1 MLKKITSLFAA
12 GTIAAA
18 GLLVVTAPASSAADV
33 TQTLLCI
40 TNNPIT
46 GMPASV
52 FSNSIRNN
60 EFMTPEWSASTTPTW
75 SPAVSGNF
83 VSNTVYV
90 ATVTLTPMAAQTK
103 FNNLAANVFTSNSS
117 CAGHSSVTS
126 ISSPAVAAGANLS
139 TIDITVTFA
148 NTGNGGGGVAQT
160 STATSSNVT
169 DTSITV
175 DWATLAAAH
184 SGVTTWRVYV
194 RDRSVSPSVLIGYYD
209 IAGSVH
215 ALTVN
220 GLNAGTQYNFFMA
233 DLGGQQMNGYYIGF
247 EPGLNVTTT
256 GTGGAQNNNSQLL
269 AAAQAAAAQA
279 AAAKVA
285 AIAKAQ
291 TALVDTFKANKPA
304 TLSDMSSSDFAIKQQ
319 ATVDRINQTVL
330 ALQAKNPGVSL
341 PIATIKDVVAK
352 ETIVE
357 QISTSVT
364 QGTVQVAQLVK
375 TGFIDP
381 TNSVKSSV
389 MNALKS
395 LDPSTLNSVDKLK
408 AAIAAQTKI
417 AQDRYA
423 RTRAI
428 VAKIGA
434 RK

>member
-1 MLKKITSLFAA
+1 MFKKITSLFAA
-12 GTIAAA
+12 GTMLAA
-18 GLLVVTAPASSAADV
+18 GLLVVATPASNAADV

-46 GMPASV
+46 GMPASA

-60 EFMTPEWSASTTPTW
+60 DFMTPEWSASTTPTW
-75 SPAVSGNF
+75 NPAVSGNF

-90 ATVTLTPMAAQTK
+90 ATVTLTAMTSQTK
-103 FNNLAANVFTSNSS
+103 FNNLSANAFTSNAS
-117 CAGHSSVTS
+117 CAGHSFVSA
-126 ISSPAVAAGANLS
+126 IASPAVAAGANLS
-139 TIDITVTFA
+139 SIDITVTYA
-148 NTGNGGGGVAQT
+148 NTGSGGGGGVSQT
-160 STATSSNVT
+160 STATSTNVT
-169 DTSITV
+169 DNSITV

-184 SGVTTWRVYV
+184 SSVATWRVYV

-215 ALTVN
+215 SLTAT

-233 DLGGQQMNGYYIGF
+233 DLGGQQMNGYYVGF

-256 GTGGAQNNNSQLL
+256 GTAGAQSNQNNLSAQLL
-269 AAAQAAAAQA
+269 AAAQAAAAKA
-279 AAAKVA
+279 A

-291 TALVDTFKANKPA
+291 TTLVDTFKANKPA
-304 TLSDMSSSDFAIKQQ
+304 TLSDMSSSDFAVKQQ
-319 ATVDRINQTVL
+319 VTVDRINQAVL
-330 ALQAKNPGVSL
+330 ALQAKNSGVAL
-341 PIATIKDVVAK
+341 PLAVIKDVIAK
-352 ETIVE
+352 ESIVE

-364 QGTVQVAQLVK
+364 QGTVQTAQLVK
-375 TGFIDP
+375 AGLIDS

-395 LDPSTLNSVDKLK
+395 MDPASLNTLDKLK
-408 AAIAAQTKI
+408 AAIAAQTKV

-434 RK
+434 GK